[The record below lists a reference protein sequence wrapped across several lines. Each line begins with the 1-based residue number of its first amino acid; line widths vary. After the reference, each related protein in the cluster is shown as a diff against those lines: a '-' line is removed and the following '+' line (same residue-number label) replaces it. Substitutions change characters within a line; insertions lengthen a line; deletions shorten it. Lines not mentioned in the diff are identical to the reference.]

1 MTMIIWEVPAAV
13 KGDEMA
19 DTSEPIRGRGHARR
33 ERARAT
39 RKRVI
44 EAAYR
49 LFSNYGYAVPME
61 AIAREASVAVQT
73 VYFTFRTKAD
83 LFKDVIA
90 FASAG
95 EDDATPVMERAW
107 VKEVEAA
114 VTGRRAV
121 ALIVEHG
128 VDIFRRLAPLAPAV
142 QSAISLEPD
151 LGRYWQAHV
160 DGRRRAMRHFI
171 EVLAE
176 KALLPRG
183 VSVNHAADVLFVLQ
197 SPETLAG
204 FTGACGWSVEEYKA
218 WLYRTFCEQL
228 LVRLPEERT
237 EAQEIDP
244 LADLSYADI
253 VVSMV

>member
-1 MTMIIWEVPAAV
+1 
-13 KGDEMA
+13 
-19 DTSEPIRGRGHARR
+19 
-33 ERARAT
+33 
-39 RKRVI
+39 
-44 EAAYR
+44 
-49 LFSNYGYAVPME
+49 ME
-61 AIAREASVAVQT
+61 GIAREASVAVQT
-73 VYFTFRTKAD
+73 VYFIFRTKAD

-95 EDDATPVMERAW
+95 EDDALPVMERAW

-142 QSAISLEPD
+142 QSAISLDPD
-151 LGRYWQAHV
+151 LGRHWEALV
-160 DGRRRAMRHFI
+160 DGRRRGMRHFI

-197 SPETLAG
+197 SPQTLAD

-218 WLYRTFCEQL
+218 WLYRTFCQQL
-228 LVRLPEERT
+228 LVQAPEERT
-237 EAQEIDP
+237 EAQDSGP
-244 LADLSYADI
+244 LADLSYADK
-253 VVSMV
+253 VVSMG

>member
-1 MTMIIWEVPAAV
+1 
-13 KGDEMA
+13 MA
-19 DTSEPIRGRGHARR
+19 DMSEPIQRRGHARR

-39 RKRVI
+39 RRRII

-49 LFSNYGYAVPME
+49 LFSTYGYAVPME

-95 EDDATPVMERAW
+95 DEDATPVMERAW

-114 VTGRRAV
+114 VSGRRAV

-142 QSAISLEPD
+142 HSAISLEPD
-151 LGRYWQAHV
+151 LRRHWQALV
-160 DGRRRAMRHFI
+160 DGRRRGMRHLI
-171 EVLAE
+171 AVLAE
-176 KALLPRG
+176 KALLQRG

-197 SPETLAG
+197 SPETLSG
-204 FTGACGWSVEEYKA
+204 FTDVCGWSLEEYKA
-218 WLYRTFCEQL
+218 WLYRTFCGQL

-237 EAQEIDP
+237 GIQDLDP
-244 LADLSYADI
+244 LADLSFAGK
-253 VVSMV
+253 VVSMM